1 MSRSQP
7 KDSSRI
13 RGDAR
18 RRKEQKREEAKDRQ
32 LLRDVLSPEDQLA
45 RLEGRRGESKR
56 ERGNLLRVIEA
67 RGKVTKIPAKN
78 KAKK

>member
-18 RRKEQKREEAKDRQ
+18 RRREQKREEANARNE
-32 LLRDVLSPEDQLA
+32 LRANLTPEDQLA
-45 RLEGRRGESKR
+45 RIEGRPGESRR

-67 RGKVTKIPAKN
+67 RGKVTKKTAKE
-78 KAKK
+78 KK